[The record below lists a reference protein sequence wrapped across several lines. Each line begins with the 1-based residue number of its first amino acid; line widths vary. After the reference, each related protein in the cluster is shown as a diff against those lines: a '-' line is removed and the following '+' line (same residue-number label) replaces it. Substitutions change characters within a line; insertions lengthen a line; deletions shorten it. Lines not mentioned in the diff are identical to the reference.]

1 MLGYPVVGQLVGFD
15 FHVNDDDDGGVRDS
29 KLAWTAIADDAWQFT
44 SSFGTAVLEDALG
57 ILSHTKEIGTNNLN
71 VFPNPA
77 INRVT
82 IQQQN
87 LQFNTATLL
96 DVRGNTVQNLRL
108 NQLSETISLD
118 NLAQGIYI
126 LKLSG
131 ELDKMVKIV
140 VQ

>member
-1 MLGYPVVGQLVGFD
+1 M
-15 FHVNDDDDGGVRDS
+15 
-29 KLAWTAIADDAWQFT
+29 
-44 SSFGTAVLEDALG
+44 G